1 LKIISATAAKS
12 GSQYA
17 IGHEI
22 LDRAPRTA
30 HRAPRS
36 AIVITRTA
44 YNVHGSSIQTADMLK
59 KYILP
64 ALPCGKGKKT
74 PGIKQGFS

>member
-22 LDRAPRTA
+22 LD
-30 HRAPRS
+30 RAPRS